1 MKIWNRWT
9 AGILSGFALVT
20 ILAACESKKDE
31 TSQAPAD
38 RSMAAG
44 PSDRREAPIAPAAPE
59 TSEARPGATKPEK
72 PGAAG

>member
-1 MKIWNRWT
+1 MKNWNRWT
-9 AGILSGFALVT
+9 AGVLSGFALVT

-31 TSQAPAD
+31 TSQVPAD

-44 PSDRREAPIAPAAPE
+44 PSDSREAPVAPVPE
-59 TSEARPGATKPEK
+59 TNEARPGATKPEK